1 MVRIQQRYMRSSLS
15 ASLPLNVCA
24 FLSAPL
30 VFFFFFCCQNAVCL
44 LPTEKKKKKKNT
56 DFVFCSSTTK
66 TVFPKPSSCPGAAWP
81 YLAMAESINH
91 SCSWYLEAGLG
102 IWTGNFPIMRFL
114 FYPVGVYTCWVFL
127 GGGWG
132 SFSHWSTYPAGGE
145 KILTWRYPG
154 SENSCWRETLFWSLQ
169 LKSPIGTRSM

>member
-1 MVRIQQRYMRSSLS
+1 MVRIQQQYTRSSLS
-15 ASLPLNVCA
+15 TSLPLTVCVLC
-24 FLSAPL
+24 LSSSS
-30 VFFFFFCCQNAVCL
+30 VFFPL
-44 LPTEKKKKKKNT
+44 LSKCSVSPPKQKNT

-81 YLAMAESINH
+81 YLVMAESINH

-114 FYPVGVYTCWVFL
+114 LQPLGVYTCCFFWR
-127 GGGWG
+127 G
-132 SFSHWSTYPAGGE
+132 SFSHWSTYPACDK

-154 SENSCWRETLFWSLQ
+154 SQYIYMHSLVGLQ
-169 LKSPIGTRSM
+169 S